1 MRVAAEV
8 VLSASEHE
16 ALAALAGSAN
26 TSPRLAQRVRIVQ
39 LAAQGMQNKDIAN
52 QLGMGRA
59 QVARWRERYAQWRLP
74 GIENNLPRGAPP
86 VKVDLAQ
93 LAELTARGR
102 PDSPEPWS
110 TRTLAETLGVSAATI
125 SRHWKAMGQEPPVRH
140 RERVPAASDTAG
152 LPDLSG
158 RSVDIVGLYVH
169 GGEHALV
176 LASRASDDAS
186 GVDDGTRR
194 VGMAALLDAL
204 RKLDGD
210 LNAPAANAANSADA
224 AAPAAVRSWLTFLR
238 KVERAA
244 HGDASLHVLCD
255 NYASQRHPA
264 VRRWLARHPR
274 FQACFPGPSASWPR
288 TLQRWLRAMD
298 TGTLRHAM
306 RTVPDLLACVAAY
319 RENAAATQP
328 FVWLAPAANAAPMAA
343 VAAPDVA
350 MAIVPPEPPPPMEPA
365 SHDLIAGIDAARLA
379 PPRTKDALLPRDAL
393 MARLQDARRHRC
405 VVVHGQAGS
414 GKTTTLLAWRRLL
427 LSMDYDVTWL
437 SLSADDNA
445 PAHFC
450 VSLLASVAQADPAAV
465 SAVARPPGV
474 APGQAEPAD
483 AVIESWIIGLVQ
495 GLARHPR
502 ELVLIL
508 DDLHRV
514 GHPRTFQAVQ
524 WLINY
529 APRNVHVA
537 LGSRTALP
545 LSLERIRARGLLT
558 EVGMRDLRFTA
569 EETERF
575 LAGQLDGIDARD
587 AAEIHRFTDGWATGL
602 QRVVTELRGRS
613 HPDRHTAQAR
623 VVTGLTEYFERE
635 VLAALPGD
643 DLEWLASTALCQ
655 RLCGPLCAAMLGRPD
670 DAAALSGRLARLDTD
685 QLFVTLDTGSDHETW
700 YRLHPLL
707 RDVLAARLDAVTA
720 SSRQALHAAAGA
732 WFRTRGMIDEAV
744 HHAVQAGDVDTAAG
758 MVEACAYDLLSR
770 GDLTRL
776 VGLLRRLPEA
786 EQRGRFGLLLVSA
799 YYAMYTTRF
808 NAAQECLARIA
819 AQRRT
824 LDSRQ
829 RYAEAL
835 IRAGLA
841 LQQDDVDTVLA
852 MVPSL
857 RDGIPAEADD
867 FSWSCRS
874 NILGWAYIYQGQY
887 DQARAVVDEASA
899 RGAGTRSRL
908 LGDCIAAMS
917 VAVEG
922 RPDAAEQTVR
932 ELLERADARGTD
944 AIGLSCMIAGLLADI
959 LYEVNDTEAAV
970 RLLESRMNVLER
982 ASLPNTV
989 LHACRVLARAHWLAG
1004 RRAQAMASIDRLEA
1018 YADRFGMDR
1027 LLAEAHALRLRCH
1040 HELGEMQSANTALRQ
1055 LEAIGKRHADGRTET
1070 ARRVLA
1076 VIRQARDDMLL
1087 PLRDYATCA
1096 ARLAQVLEAGSLHP
1110 VGQSG
1115 LEMQLALAQ
1124 HRAGRPQAAH
1134 SHLTNALSLGHRF
1147 GLVRTLLDVSPDLPA
1162 QIDAIRDSCRDTPG
1176 TASGEADALDPVL
1189 AFYVTRLRAEAAS
1202 TGAIPIGPGAT
1213 RTGADAAGLLSER
1226 EREVLDLAAQAMPN
1240 KKIAMV
1246 LGLAQETVKWHL
1258 KNIYAKLGVA
1268 GRGGAAAR
1276 LRDLVGTPRR

>member
-8 VLSASEHE
+8 VLSASERE
-16 ALAALAGSAN
+16 ALMTLADAADTSA
-26 TSPRLAQRVRIVQ
+26 RLTQRVRIVL
-39 LAAQGMQNKDIAN
+39 LAAQGMQNKDIAD

-59 QVARWRERYAQWRLP
+59 QVARWRERYVQWRLP
-74 GIENNLPRGAPP
+74 GIQNNLPRGAPP
-86 VKVDLAQ
+86 LKVDVAQ

-102 PDSPEPWS
+102 PDSPDPWS

-140 RERVPAASDTAG
+140 RVRAQGPSGPAG

-158 RSVDIVGLYVH
+158 RMVDIVGLYVH
-169 GGEHALV
+169 GDEHALV
-176 LASRASDDAS
+176 LASRTPDDAH
-186 GVDDGTRR
+186 GVADGDGTRR

-204 RKLDGD
+204 RQLDGGHD
-210 LNAPAANAANSADA
+210 AHPAVT
-224 AAPAAVRSWLTFLR
+224 AAPATLLAFLR
-238 KVERAA
+238 KVERAVQGNA
-244 HGDASLHVLCD
+244 ALYVLCD
-255 NYASQRHPA
+255 NDISQRHPA

-274 FQACFPGPSASWPR
+274 FQTCFPGPSASWPR
-288 TLQRWLRAMD
+288 TVQRCLRAMD
-298 TGTLRHAM
+298 TGTVRHAM
-306 RTVPDLLACVAAY
+306 RTVPDLLAGVAAY
-319 RENAAATQP
+319 RANAAATQP
-328 FVWLAPAANAAPMAA
+328 FAWLAPGADGAADGAPDGAPDAAA
-343 VAAPDVA
+343 VAAPDA
-350 MAIVPPEPPPPMEPA
+350 ATAIVAPEPPPPAAPA
-365 SHDLIAGIDAARLA
+365 SDDLVAGIDAARLA
-379 PPRTKDALLPRDAL
+379 PPRTKDTLLPRDAL

-414 GKTTTLLAWRRLL
+414 GKTTALLAWRRQL

-437 SLSADDNA
+437 SLAAEDNA

-450 VSLLASVAQADPAAV
+450 VSLLASVAQADPAAAR
-465 SAVARPPGV
+465 AVARPPDV

-483 AVIESWIIGLVQ
+483 AEIEPWIISLVQ
-495 GLARHPR
+495 ALARHPR

-514 GHPRTFQAVQ
+514 GNPLTFRAVQ
-524 WLINY
+524 WLIDY
-529 APRNVHVA
+529 APPNVHVV

-558 EVGMRDLRFTA
+558 EVNMRDLRFTA
-569 EETERF
+569 DETGRF
-575 LAGQLDGIDARD
+575 LAGQLSGIDARD

-602 QRVVTELRGRS
+602 QHAVTEMRSRS

-623 VVTGLTEYFERE
+623 VVTALTGYFERE
-635 VLAALPGD
+635 VLAALPSD
-643 DLEWLASTALCQ
+643 DLEWLTSTALCQ
-655 RLCGPLCAAMLGRPD
+655 RLCGPLCAAVLGRPD
-670 DAAALSGRLARLDTD
+670 DAAALSARLARLETD
-685 QLFVTLDTGSDHETW
+685 QLFVTRDGESGHDTW

-707 RDVLAARLDAVTA
+707 RDVLAARLDVMPA

-732 WFRTRGMIDEAV
+732 WFRTHGMIDEAV
-744 HHAVQAGDVDTAAG
+744 HHAVQAGDVDAAAG
-758 MVEACAYDLLSR
+758 MVEACAYDLLAR

-786 EQRGRFGLLLVSA
+786 VQRGRFGLLLVSA

-808 NAAQECLARIA
+808 NAAQESLARIA
-819 AQRRT
+819 AQRKT

-867 FSWSCRS
+867 FSWNCRS
-874 NILGWAYIYQGQY
+874 NILGWAYIYQRQY
-887 DQARAVVDEASA
+887 DQARAVVDEAGA
-899 RGAGTRSRL
+899 RGTGTRSRL
-908 LGDCIAAMS
+908 LGDCMAAMS
-917 VAVEG
+917 VALEG

-932 ELLERADARGTD
+932 EILESADARGVD
-944 AIGLSCMIAGLLADI
+944 ATGLSCMTAGLLADI

-970 RLLESRMNVLER
+970 RLLEPRMNVLER
-982 ASLPNTV
+982 ASLPDTV
-989 LHACRVLARAHWLAG
+989 LHACLVLARAHWLAG
-1004 RRAQAMASIDRLEA
+1004 RRAQAMACIDRLEA

-1055 LEAIGKRHADGRTET
+1055 LEAIAKRHADGRTET

-1076 VIRQARDDMLL
+1076 VVRQARDDMLL

-1096 ARLAQVLEAGSLHP
+1096 TRLAQVLEGGSLHP
-1110 VGQSG
+1110 VRQAG

-1124 HRAGRPQAAH
+1124 HRVGRPQAAH
-1134 SHLTNALSLGHRF
+1134 FHLTKALSLGHRF
-1147 GLVRTLLDVSPDLPA
+1147 GLVRTLLDVSPDLPV
-1162 QIDAIRDSCRDTPG
+1162 QIDAILDTCGGASTLDS
-1176 TASGEADALDPVL
+1176 VL
-1189 AFYVTRLRAEAAS
+1189 AFYVTRLRTEAAS
-1202 TGAIPIGPGAT
+1202 SGAIALGHEVAT
-1213 RTGADAAGLLSER
+1213 TGTGAAGLLSER

-1276 LRDLVGTPRR
+1276 LRDLVGTPKREG

>member
-8 VLSASEHE
+8 VLSASERE
-16 ALAALAGSAN
+16 ALTALADAADTSA
-26 TSPRLAQRVRIVQ
+26 RLAQRVRIVL
-39 LAAQGMQNKDIAN
+39 LAAQGMQNKDIAD

-59 QVARWRERYAQWRLP
+59 QVARWRERYVQWRLP

-102 PDSPEPWS
+102 PDSSEPWS

-140 RERVPAASDTAG
+140 RMRAQGASDSAG
-152 LPDLSG
+152 FPDFSG
-158 RSVDIVGLYVH
+158 CMVDIVGLYVH
-169 GGEHALV
+169 GDEHALV
-176 LASRASDDAS
+176 LASRKADDAP
-186 GVDDGTRR
+186 GVADGDGTRR

-204 RKLDGD
+204 RQLGGD
-210 LNAPAANAANSADA
+210 HGAHPADNPAPAT
-224 AAPAAVRSWLTFLR
+224 VRPWLAFLR
-238 KVERAA
+238 RVERAV
-244 HGDASLHVLCD
+244 HGNAALYLLCD
-255 NYASQRHPA
+255 NDIGQRHPA

-288 TLQRWLRAMD
+288 TVQRCLRAMD
-298 TGTLRHAM
+298 TSALRHAM

-319 RENAAATQP
+319 RADAAATQP
-328 FVWLAPAANAAPMAA
+328 FVWLAPAPEAAPAAAPVAAA
-343 VAAPDVA
+343 VAAPDAATATVA
-350 MAIVPPEPPPPMEPA
+350 PEPSPPAEPD
-365 SHDLIAGIDAARLA
+365 SHDLFAGIDAARLT

-414 GKTTTLLAWRRLL
+414 GKTTTLLAWRRQL

-437 SLSADDNA
+437 SLAADDNA

-450 VSLLASVAQADPAAV
+450 VSLLASVARADPAA
-465 SAVARPPGV
+465 ARAIARPPGV
-474 APGQAEPAD
+474 APGHAEPAD
-483 AVIESWIIGLVQ
+483 AEIEPWIISLVQ

-514 GHPRTFQAVQ
+514 RNPRTFRAVQ
-524 WLINY
+524 WLIDY
-529 APRNVHVA
+529 APPNVHVV

-575 LAGQLDGIDARD
+575 LAGQLGGIDARD
-587 AAEIHRFTDGWATGL
+587 VAEIHRFTDGWATGL
-602 QRVVTELRGRS
+602 QRVVAELRSRS

-623 VVTGLTEYFERE
+623 VVTALTGYFERE

-655 RLCGPLCAAMLGRPD
+655 RLCGPLCAAVLGRPD
-670 DAAALSGRLARLDTD
+670 DAAALSARLARLETD
-685 QLFVTLDTGSDHETW
+685 QLFVTRESESGHDIW

-707 RDVLAARLDAVTA
+707 RDVLAARLGVMPA
-720 SSRQALHAAAGA
+720 STRQALHGAAGA
-732 WFRTRGMIDEAV
+732 WFHAHGMIDEAV
-744 HHAVQAGDVDTAAG
+744 HHAVQAGDVDAAAG
-758 MVEACAYDLLSR
+758 MVEACAYDLLAR

-786 EQRGRFGLLLVSA
+786 VQRGRFGLLLVSA
-799 YYAMYTTRF
+799 YYAMYTARF
-808 NAAQECLARIA
+808 DAAQESLARIA
-819 AQRRT
+819 AQRKT

-887 DQARAVVDEASA
+887 DQARAVVDEARA

-932 ELLERADARGTD
+932 ELLESADARGTD
-944 AIGLSCMIAGLLADI
+944 ATGLSCMTAGLLADI

-982 ASLPNTV
+982 ASLPDTV

-1027 LLAEAHALRLRCH
+1027 LLAEAHALRLRRH
-1040 HELGEMQSANTALRQ
+1040 HELGEMQSANTALSQ
-1055 LEAIGKRHADGRTET
+1055 LEAIGKRHAEGRTET

-1076 VIRQARDDMLL
+1076 VVRQARDDMLL

-1096 ARLAQVLEAGSLHP
+1096 TRMAQDLESASLHP
-1110 VGQSG
+1110 VRRAG

-1124 HRAGRPQAAH
+1124 HRVGGPQAAH
-1134 SHLTNALSLGHRF
+1134 SHLANALSLGHRF
-1147 GLVRTLLDVSPDLPA
+1147 GLVRTLLDIAPDLPA
-1162 QIDAIRDSCRDTPG
+1162 QIDAIRDTCDTCGGAP
-1176 TASGEADALDPVL
+1176 TLDPVL
-1189 AFYVTRLRAEAAS
+1189 AFYATRLRTEAAS
-1202 TGAIPIGPGAT
+1202 TGAIAPGHG
-1213 RTGADAAGLLSER
+1213 TGRAPADAAGLLSER

-1276 LRDLVGTPRR
+1276 LRDLEGTPKR